1 MFLEIEMKSN
11 VVVPPDQLYQNLLLH
26 RSIILKLLEDVAHI
40 KATQKHGY
48 LVAVTSL
55 KERGEGKV
63 RDFSGEVIFP
73 VVFKCLTFK
82 PFVGEILHGVI
93 TQIMKHGIILK
104 CGPVENVFLSL
115 KKMEDFKYVHGE
127 NPIFVNDKNLKL
139 ERHGV
144 VRFRVLALQWME
156 GQREFMLLASLEGDF
171 LGPVSGMENS
181 GLASSKCL

>member
-55 KERGEGKV
+55 KERGEGK
-63 RDFSGEVIFP
+63 
-73 VVFKCLTFK
+73 
-82 PFVGEILHGVI
+82 
-93 TQIMKHGIILK
+93 
-104 CGPVENVFLSL
+104 VFLSL